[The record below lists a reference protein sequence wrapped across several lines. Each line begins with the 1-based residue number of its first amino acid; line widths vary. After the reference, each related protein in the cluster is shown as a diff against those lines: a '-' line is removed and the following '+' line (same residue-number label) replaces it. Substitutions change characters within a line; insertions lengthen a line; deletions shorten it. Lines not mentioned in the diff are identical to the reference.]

1 MVTSLN
7 IFRFS
12 LGDNSHN
19 LNLDIVSCILKYCQK
34 KSNIKLLTVC
44 TLSLL
49 KCPTHILSLH
59 EVYM

>member
-19 LNLDIVSCILKYCQK
+19 LDLDCVLHPQ
-34 KSNIKLLTVC
+34 
-44 TLSLL
+44 
-49 KCPTHILSLH
+49 ILS
-59 EVYM
+59 EKEQ